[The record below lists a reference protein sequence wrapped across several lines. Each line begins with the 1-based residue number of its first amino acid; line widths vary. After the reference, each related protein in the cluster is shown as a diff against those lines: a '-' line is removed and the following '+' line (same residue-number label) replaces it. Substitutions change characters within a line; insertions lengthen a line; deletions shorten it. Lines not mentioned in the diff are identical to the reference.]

1 MSAARRAGF
10 NADRRVVSV
19 PVAIVAAGIALALF
33 LVSFEGLSYVGHL
46 MGLDD
51 MSVGGIRL
59 GDASWLV
66 PVALDALIVVA
77 TLLAIIR
84 RAQRRKAE
92 LEWAIVYVATAASSA
107 ANFASH
113 MQRDQGWL
121 AALVAASM
129 PIFLLFLS
137 HAIIRT
143 LIESESPAPK
153 PKRVAPSVASVEASA
168 APVNAP
174 ARPARPSAPR
184 ASRASRA
191 SAGSIPNSYPFDEVM
206 GMSEDVLLAEFDA
219 LAVHPETG
227 VRGSAESPR
236 FSAVAWRLVEA
247 HGHSLAELARRA
259 GHADSAK
266 LKDRVRKVREK
277 APATV

>member
-1 MSAARRAGF
+1 MTAARRAGF

-51 MSVGGIRL
+51 MRVGGIRL

-129 PIFLLFLS
+129 PVFLLFLS

-153 PKRVAPSVASVEASA
+153 PKRAASA
-168 APVNAP
+168 GSAAEVMAQPAPALP
-174 ARPARPSAPR
+174 ARPTAPR
-184 ASRASRA
+184 ASRAST
-191 SAGSIPNSYPFDEVM
+191 GSIANTYPFDEVM
-206 GMSEDVLLAEFDA
+206 GMSEDVLLTEFDA
-219 LAVHPETG
+219 LAIHPGTG

-247 HGHSLAELARRA
+247 HGHRLSDLARRA
-259 GHADSAK
+259 GHADSSK
-266 LKDRVRKVREK
+266 LKDRVKNVRAKV
-277 APATV
+277 PATV

>member
-51 MSVGGIRL
+51 MNVGGIRL

-129 PIFLLFLS
+129 PVFLLFLS

-153 PKRVAPSVASVEASA
+153 PKRVASAGAVAEAV
-168 APVNAP
+168 APTAP
-174 ARPARPSAPR
+174 ARPARSTAPR
-184 ASRASRA
+184 IPRA

-206 GMSEDVLLAEFDA
+206 GMSEDVLLTEFDA
-219 LAVHPETG
+219 LAIHPGTG

-247 HGHSLAELARRA
+247 HGHRLSDLARRA
-259 GHADSAK
+259 GHADSSK
-266 LKDRVRKVREK
+266 LKDRVKNVRAKV
-277 APATV
+277 PATV